1 MKLSLRAKKEIREY
15 LRVVDIN
22 SLPKEKRLPLIKELI
37 ANFKEIEE
45 LNFWEKYES
54 IFLFNKYTI

>member
-15 LRVVDIN
+15 LRVVDID

>member
-15 LRVVDIN
+15 LRVVDID

-37 ANFKEIEE
+37 ANFREIEE
-45 LNFWEKYES
+45 LSLWEKFQS
-54 IFLFNKYTI
+54 IYVFNK

>member
-15 LRVVDIN
+15 LRVVDID

-37 ANFKEIEE
+37 AKFKEIEE
-45 LNFWEKYES
+45 LNLWEKFES
-54 IFLFNKYTI
+54 IYVFNK

>member
-37 ANFKEIEE
+37 ANFKELEE
-45 LNFWEKYES
+45 LNFFEKYET
-54 IFLFNKYTI
+54 IFLYNK